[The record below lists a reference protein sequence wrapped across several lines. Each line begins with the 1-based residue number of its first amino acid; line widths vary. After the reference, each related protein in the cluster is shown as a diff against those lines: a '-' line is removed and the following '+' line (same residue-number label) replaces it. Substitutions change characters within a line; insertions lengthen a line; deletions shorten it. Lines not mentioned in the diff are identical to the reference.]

1 MVYVLCP
8 LFKCS
13 WEYHVCYCVTRPDI
27 SRVVSVASGIC
38 INLKRQI
45 VKWILRYLRGT
56 IGIALM
62 YHKDSEKGS
71 ELVSY
76 SDSDFT
82 NDLDCRRSLTGY
94 AFSLSGCVVSCKAS
108 IQPIVTL
115 SMTEAEYMALTEVV
129 MKLFG

>member
-1 MVYVLCP
+1 MKTPFAAHFLLSAKLSPQTQEEEWYMPRVLYSSAVQSIMYA
-8 LFKCS
+8 L
-13 WEYHVCYCVTRPDI
+13 VCIHTDI
-27 SRVVSVASGIC
+27 SHVVSVASGIC

-76 SDSDFT
+76 SD
-82 NDLDCRRSLTGY
+82 
-94 AFSLSGCVVSCKAS
+94 
-108 IQPIVTL
+108 
-115 SMTEAEYMALTEVV
+115 
-129 MKLFG
+129 